1 MNWSPAGNLT
11 IGNQVVLYALYP
23 GWDDQK
29 SKDSSNVWAG
39 SVTFSVTNVAGNLV
53 TFNYTSSTG
62 VDLATLQ
69 NVSISNFKGL
79 TNSNWTAPL
88 LMQSSFTPA
97 NSTDW
102 PSFQLALSE
111 NATFGAKSRVKLGD
125 SVKYRV
131 GWRLFN
137 STTSS
142 TPYTSTDSD
151 IQAWTLVDGATA
163 LSASLSLAAVIA
175 LVAF

>member
-1 MNWSPAGNLT
+1 M
-11 IGNQVVLYALYP
+11 LYAQYP
-23 GWDDQK
+23 GWDDNK
-29 SKDSSNVWAG
+29 PNNATNMWAG
-39 SVTFSVTNVAGNLV
+39 AVTFSITNVAGNLI
-53 TFNYTSSTG
+53 TLNYTSSTG

-69 NVSISNFKGL
+69 NVSIPNFKGYMS
-79 TNSNWTAPL
+79 SNWTAPL
-88 LMQSSFTPA
+88 FMKGSFTPG
-97 NSTDW
+97 NTTDW

-111 NATFGAKSRVKLGD
+111 NATFGAKSRVKVGD
-125 SVKYRV
+125 KVKYRV
-131 GWRLFN
+131 GWRLYN

-163 LSASLSLAAVIA
+163 LSASLSLAAVVA